1 MESLD
6 IANVGKFRYFSKL
19 RTLNHSSL
27 TSYNFAFISCNKS
40 WKKNEDCKSHKK
52 ICVQKILRTQKKF
65 HIHEISAINL
75 SKIYFLKNA
84 KKTCKPNNHDFND
97 WIIKTIS
104 QLMGKPK
111 LAQLVAT
118 ENGIMRKKWPKIR

>member
-1 MESLD
+1 MQQIVKKKWGLQIPQKNLCTE
-6 IANVGKFRYFSKL
+6 
-19 RTLNHSSL
+19 
-27 TSYNFAFISCNKS
+27 NF
-40 WKKNEDCKSHKK
+40 
-52 ICVQKILRTQKKF
+52 TYTKKF
-65 HIHEISAINL
+65 HIHKISAINL

-118 ENGIMRKKWPKIR
+118 ENGIMRNKWPKIR